1 MASARDNDIVIEC
14 SPYSDS
20 ETEIKNLKSM
30 SYELIPTIGDIF
42 TTDNSV
48 SNFVLIFS
56 IAGALLVLFPLIL
69 YIAKQVYRK
78 LQGNA
83 TQNVSEQDGSI
94 S

>member
-42 TTDNSV
+42 TTDDSV
-48 SNFVLIFS
+48 SNFVL
-56 IAGALLVLFPLIL
+56 AGALLALFPLL
-69 YIAKQVYRK
+69 YIVKQVLKYIYGRF
-78 LQGNA
+78 QEIT
-83 TQNVSEQDGSI
+83 TQNEPQET
-94 S
+94 

>member
-56 IAGALLVLFPLIL
+56 IAGALLVLFPKY
-69 YIAKQVYRK
+69 YISRNKYIENCREMQPKTCRNK
-78 LQGNA
+78 MDL
-83 TQNVSEQDGSI
+83 
-94 S
+94 